1 MNSAMTLDDSN
12 IKNCF
17 SVDVEDWFHGYLPMA
32 QWHKYTSRLDR
43 GLNVVLDL
51 LAKNNTKGTFFI
63 LGCLV
68 AEYPNLIKKIA
79 DAGHEIG
86 SHTYTHE
93 FVYKQTPDVFR
104 AELRKTK
111 SVLEQL
117 TGRPCIAHRSPY
129 FSITSRC
136 LWALD
141 VLAEEGFTDD
151 SSIISVT
158 TWLYGL
164 ANCPDYIFKLKE
176 TGLRQFPVSP
186 LKLFGK
192 KIGIG
197 GAYFRMLPLGVTA
210 NAMAQREAAGQVSM
224 FYIHPWEYDPGH
236 PRVVVK
242 DKMVSLGHY
251 IKLNQTEAYT
261 AGLLKRFRFTTMA
274 NVIRQAES
282 EGNIPEIAT
291 SFFEQP
297 SCG

>member
-1 MNSAMTLDDSN
+1 MNLPVGVDDSN
-12 IKNCF
+12 IMNCF
-17 SVDVEDWFHGYLPMA
+17 SVDVEDWFHGYLPMS
-32 QWHKYTSRLDR
+32 QWDKYTPRLDK
-43 GLNVVLDL
+43 GLNLVLDL
-51 LAKNNTKGTFFI
+51 LAERHTKGTFFV
-63 LGCLV
+63 LGCV
-68 AEYPNLIKKIA
+68 AAQHPELIKKIA

-93 FVYKQTPDVFR
+93 FVYKQSPEAFR

-117 TGRPCIAHRSPY
+117 TGLPCVAHRSPY

-141 VLAEEGFTDD
+141 VLAEEGFTHD

-158 TWLYGL
+158 NWLYGI

-186 LKLFGK
+186 LKILGK
-192 KIGIG
+192 KVGVG
-197 GAYFRMLPLGVTA
+197 GAYFRMLPLRFTA
-210 NAMAQREAAGQVSM
+210 NAIAQRQAAGEVTM

-236 PRVVVK
+236 PRVIVS

-251 IKLNQTEAYT
+251 AKLGQTASYT
-261 AGLLKRFRFTTMA
+261 AKLLSRFRFTTMSQI
-274 NVIRQAES
+274 VQRAEAR
-282 EGNIPEIAT
+282 GNLPEIAT
-291 SFFEQP
+291 SFFA
-297 SCG
+297 